1 MHTHKRKA
9 LLVVSSHREL
19 GEIEKA
25 TGFCYETLAMQYW
38 GLLDYGFDVD
48 IASIDGG
55 RAPANPAYLANI
67 TDRSK
72 SLRRFLTHGASVGKV
87 DHTLALADVNVADYT
102 MVVLIGGYGALWDF
116 APSTHLAYVVS
127 QCFDEG
133 ILLGAVG
140 EGVAGLTYARL
151 TMTGCEAPDIPVADG
166 RQMTCF
172 SDAELEAAGLL
183 TLVPFSL
190 QKKLTAQGAK
200 LSFNS
205 AQAPCVRR
213 DGDLVT
219 GQNAASADLV
229 VQALLQ
235 CHRERFKD

>member
-9 LLVVSSHREL
+9 LLVVSAHREL

-48 IASIDGG
+48 IASINGG
-55 RAPANPAYLANI
+55 RAPANPAYLDDVAQ
-67 TDRSK
+67 RSK
-72 SLRRFLTHGASVGKV
+72 SLRRFLTHGASVAKIE
-87 DHTLALADVNVADYT
+87 HSLAISDINVADYT

-116 APSTHLAYVVS
+116 PTSTHLAYAVS

-140 EGVAGLTYARL
+140 EGVAGLTYARH
-151 TMTGCEAPDIPVADG
+151 TMLGCEAPDVPVVDG

-183 TLVPFSL
+183 TLAPFSL
-190 QKKLTAQGAK
+190 QQKLAAQGAK
-200 LSFNS
+200 LSFNK
-205 AQAPCVRR
+205 AHEPCVRR

-219 GQNAASADLV
+219 GQNSASADLV

-235 CHRERFKD
+235 RHRERFKE

>member
-9 LLVVSSHREL
+9 LLVVSSHHEL

-48 IASIDGG
+48 IASIEGG
-55 RAPANPAYLANI
+55 VAHANPDYLI
-67 TDRSK
+67 HVDERSK
-72 SLRRFLTHGASVGKV
+72 PLRRLLTHGASVAKV
-87 DHTLALADVNVADYT
+87 AHTLAIADVNAADYA

-127 QCFDEG
+127 QCFDED
-133 ILLGAVG
+133 ILLGAIG

-151 TMTGCEAPDIPVADG
+151 TTTGCEAADIPVVAG
-166 RQMTCF
+166 RQITCF

-183 TLVPFSL
+183 TLVPFSIE
-190 QKKLTAQGAK
+190 QKLAAQGGL
-200 LSFNS
+200 LSFNTVD
-205 AQAPCVRR
+205 APCVRR
-213 DGDLVT
+213 DGELVT

-229 VQALLQ
+229 VQGLLQ
-235 CHRERFKD
+235 RHRERFKG

>member
-48 IASIDGG
+48 IASIEGG
-55 RAPANPAYLANI
+55 RASANPDYLANI
-67 TDRSK
+67 DDRSK
-72 SLRRFLTHGASVGKV
+72 SLRRFLTHGASVAKIERCI
-87 DHTLALADVNVADYT
+87 AIADVNAADYT

-116 APSTHLAYVVS
+116 AQSTHLAYVVS

-133 ILLGAVG
+133 IILGAIG
-140 EGVAGLTYARL
+140 EGVAGLAYARM
-151 TMTGCEAPDIPVADG
+151 TTTGCEAPDVPVVDG
-166 RQMTCF
+166 RQLTCF

-190 QKKLTAQGAK
+190 QHKFGKQGGQ
-200 LSFNS
+200 LSFNT
-205 AQAPCVRR
+205 AHKPCVRR
-213 DGDLVT
+213 EGDLIT

-235 CHRERFKD
+235 RHRERVND

>member
-9 LLVVSSHREL
+9 LLVVSSHSEL

-48 IASIDGG
+48 IASIEGG
-55 RAPANPAYLANI
+55 RAPANPAYLANV

-72 SLRRFLTHGASVGKV
+72 SLRRFLTHGASVAKV
-87 DHTLALADVNVADYT
+87 EHTLAIADVNVADYT

-116 APSTHLAYVVS
+116 ASSTHLAYIVS

-133 ILLGAVG
+133 ISLGAVG
-140 EGVAGLTYARL
+140 EGVAGLTSARI
-151 TMTGCEAPDIPVADG
+151 TAMGCEAPDIPVVSG
-166 RQMTCF
+166 RQITCF
-172 SDAELEAAGLL
+172 SDAELEAVGLL

-190 QKKLTAQGAK
+190 EHKLQSQGAK
-200 LSFNS
+200 LSFNPAGS
-205 AQAPCVRR
+205 PCVRW
-213 DGDLVT
+213 DGALVT
-219 GQNAASADLV
+219 GQNVATADLV
-229 VQALLQ
+229 VQSLLQ
-235 CHRERFKD
+235 RYQERFKD

>member
-48 IASIDGG
+48 IASIEGG
-55 RAPANPAYLANI
+55 RATANPDYLIDVNK
-67 TDRSK
+67 RSK
-72 SLRRFLTHGASVGKV
+72 SLRRFLTHGASVAKV
-87 DHTLALADVNVADYT
+87 EQTMAIADVTAADYT

-116 APSTHLAYVVS
+116 PSSTHLAYVVS
-127 QCFDEG
+127 QCFDEA
-133 ILLGAVG
+133 ILLGAIG
-140 EGVAGLTYARL
+140 EGVSGLAYARL
-151 TMTGCEAPDIPVADG
+151 TTTGCEAPDVPVVDG
-166 RQMTCF
+166 KQLTCF

-190 QKKLTAQGAK
+190 QQKLTAQGAK
-200 LSFNS
+200 LSFNTV
-205 AQAPCVRR
+205 QAPCVRR

-235 CHRERFKD
+235 RHQAKTQN